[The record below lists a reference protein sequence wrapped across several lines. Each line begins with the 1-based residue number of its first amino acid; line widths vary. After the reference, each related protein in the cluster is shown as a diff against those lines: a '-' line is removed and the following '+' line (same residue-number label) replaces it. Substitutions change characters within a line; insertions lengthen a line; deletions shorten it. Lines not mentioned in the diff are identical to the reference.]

1 VNRAGERK
9 TYIIGS
15 GIAGL
20 ASAVYLIRDG
30 GLSGEQVCIFE
41 ESQNYGGA
49 LDASGGAQSGYI
61 MRGGRMFEEHYV
73 CTYDLLSEIPSF
85 DNPDISARDD
95 IFNFMREA
103 SWRSMARLVDHAGK
117 PIDVSS
123 MGFDNRDRLAL
134 LWLILRREDSL
145 GVRRIDDV
153 LPPHFFTTNFWLM
166 WCTMFSFQPW
176 HSAAEMRRYLL
187 RFIHLFPTIA
197 DLSCVYHT
205 RYNQYHS
212 IVLPLQRWLQERG
225 VRFET
230 ETRIIDMEFHSVSNR
245 YQVKT
250 LKVRRNQGESE
261 IAFDEN
267 DLVIFTNGSMTD
279 ASTLGSMTTPAVLDR
294 GEIGG
299 SWALWKRLAAK
310 QRGFGRPEAFIG
322 DIDKSKWLS
331 FTVTTTLPLLRQ
343 LFEQLTNIT
352 LGREGLITFKESNWL
367 ITLHPYYYPAY
378 PGQPENVVVWWG
390 YGLNPDSEGD
400 FVKKR
405 MADCTGEELLRET
418 FSHLH
423 FDDDLDVLM
432 QHSHAI
438 PCMMP
443 YITSQ
448 FMPRAKGDRPEVV
461 PKGSVN
467 LAFVGQFC
475 EVPDDTVFTVEYSVR
490 SAEMAVKSL
499 LGSGGAIPPVY
510 KGWRNPLVLLR
521 ALKEMLS

>member
-1 VNRAGERK
+1 MSRGGNRKA
-9 TYIIGS
+9 YVIGS

-30 GLSGEQVCIFE
+30 GLPGEDICIFE
-41 ESQNYGGA
+41 ESKNYGGA
-49 LDASGGAQSGYI
+49 LDASGDAQSGYI

-73 CTYDLLSEIPSF
+73 CTYDLLSDIPSY
-85 DNPDISARDD
+85 DNPDISVRDD
-95 IFNFMREA
+95 IFNFTREA
-103 SWRSMARLVDHAGK
+103 SWRSMARLVDPAGK

-134 LWLILRREDSL
+134 LWLMLRSEESL

-153 LPPHFFTTNFWLM
+153 FPPHFFTTNFWLM
-166 WCTMFSFQPW
+166 WCTMFSFQPR

-212 IVLPLQRWLQERG
+212 IVLPVQRWLQERG
-225 VRFET
+225 VRFEN
-230 ETRIIDMEFHSVSNR
+230 EVRVIDMEFHSFSNR
-245 YQVKT
+245 YYIKA
-250 LKVRRNQGESE
+250 LRVRRNQGESE
-261 IAFDEN
+261 IALDEN

-299 SWALWKRLAAK
+299 SWALWKQLAAK
-310 QRGFGRPEAFIG
+310 QRGFGRPEVFIG

-343 LFEQLTNIT
+343 LFEHLTNIT

-367 ITLHPYYYPAY
+367 MTLHPYYYPAY
-378 PGQPENVVVWWG
+378 PGQPEDAIVWWG

-405 MADCTGEELLRET
+405 MADCTGEELLREA

-448 FMPRAKGDRPEVV
+448 FMPRVKGDRPEVV
-461 PKGSVN
+461 PEGSIN
-467 LAFVGQFC
+467 LAFVGQFS
-475 EVPDDTVFTVEYSVR
+475 EAPDDVVFTVEYSVR
-490 SAEMAVKSL
+490 TAQMAVKAL
-499 LGSGGAIPPVY
+499 LGLGVTIPPIY

-521 ALKEMLS
+521 ALKESLS

>member
-1 VNRAGERK
+1 
-9 TYIIGS
+9 
-15 GIAGL
+15 
-20 ASAVYLIRDG
+20 
-30 GLSGEQVCIFE
+30 
-41 ESQNYGGA
+41 
-49 LDASGGAQSGYI
+49 
-61 MRGGRMFEEHYV
+61 M
-73 CTYDLLSEIPSF
+73 
-85 DNPDISARDD
+85 
-95 IFNFMREA
+95 
-103 SWRSMARLVDHAGK
+103 
-117 PIDVSS
+117 
-123 MGFDNRDRLAL
+123 
-134 LWLILRREDSL
+134 
-145 GVRRIDDV
+145 
-153 LPPHFFTTNFWLM
+153 
-166 WCTMFSFQPW
+166 
-176 HSAAEMRRYLL
+176 
-187 RFIHLFPTIA
+187 
-197 DLSCVYHT
+197 
-205 RYNQYHS
+205 
-212 IVLPLQRWLQERG
+212 
-225 VRFET
+225 
-230 ETRIIDMEFHSVSNR
+230 
-245 YQVKT
+245 
-250 LKVRRNQGESE
+250 
-261 IAFDEN
+261 
-267 DLVIFTNGSMTD
+267 
-279 ASTLGSMTTPAVLDR
+279 
-294 GEIGG
+294 
-299 SWALWKRLAAK
+299 
-310 QRGFGRPEAFIG
+310 
-322 DIDKSKWLS
+322 
-331 FTVTTTLPLLRQ
+331 TTTLPLLRQ